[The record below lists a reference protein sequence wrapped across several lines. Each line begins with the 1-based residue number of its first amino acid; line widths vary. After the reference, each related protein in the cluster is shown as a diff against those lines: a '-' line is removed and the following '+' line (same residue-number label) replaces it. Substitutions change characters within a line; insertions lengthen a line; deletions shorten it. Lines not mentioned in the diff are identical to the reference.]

1 MTNPYTDLPKD
12 VQKLVSTSLST
23 VVGDYEATPRAESG
37 YQTEAQL
44 ENQLITTLSSQ
55 GYEHAPIH
63 DEEALVANLRSCV
76 ERLNNVTF
84 NDGEWQRLLADF
96 IAPNTDSIL
105 DKTRRIQHE
114 GGVYD
119 FQFDNDERANIMLID
134 SENWSRNKLQVI
146 NQYKVATSGGP
157 KRHNRYDV
165 TILVNGLPMVHLEL
179 KRRGVELKEAFNQ
192 IRRYGRDSFSTGHR
206 LFDYVHIFVIS
217 NGTLTKYYSNTTR
230 ERQIKGR
237 EGKGN
242 TSNSYEFTMW
252 WADAKNKHITELTD
266 FARTF
271 LSKYSLVSLLTK
283 YCVLDTNDNLL
294 VMRSYQIAATERI
307 INKVASNV
315 NYPKLLGSLDSR
327 GYIWHTTGSGKT
339 LTSFKTAQLLS
350 KMDGVDKVVFVVDRQ
365 DLDYQTIKEYDRF
378 AKGAASG
385 NASTRILRDNLS
397 DDEMPILVTTIQKLN
412 HLVRDPA
419 KLDIYRK
426 HVVFVFDECH
436 RSTFGSM
443 HKAITKR
450 FTKTSMFG
458 FTGTPIF
465 YTKDD
470 AANTSSRKPV
480 QTTESIFG
488 AQLHTYTIVDAI
500 RDGNVL
506 PFKIDFNATMR
517 SKLAD
522 DDDTRVTDIDRT
534 AALESPER
542 TSAIVS
548 YILDHFGQHTLHD
561 SKFRHTV
568 QDYDPKAHREGRE
581 TAATVTNVNGFN
593 AMFAVSSIDS
603 AKAFYEEFEAQQA
616 ARVAEGILKPKDQL
630 VAATIFST
638 STQGEEEIDLDGP
651 LPEEDTSAENL
662 NNEDREFLR
671 GVIDTYNQK
680 FGTSFDI
687 DNRDGFQN
695 YYRDLSQRI
704 KNREVD
710 LVIVVNMFLTGFDAT
725 TLNTL
730 YVDKNLRQHGLIQ
743 AFSRTNRILNSQKQA
758 GNIVCFRNLKE
769 ATEKAIQRFGDSE
782 AYNVVVLES
791 YEHYR
796 TRFVAAVERLRA
808 LCAPG
813 EMPDTEERKKK
824 YVELYSE
831 VIRLISFLDM
841 FDEFEEDTTLSKRD
855 FQDYQAVYLEIYEE
869 KRGDREDEPVDIT
882 DDLVFEIEL
891 VSRLSVNVD
900 YILELIAELRDDDGN
915 LSDENR
921 QRIQREI
928 DSSEKL
934 RLKKDLIDKFIEQ
947 QDGDTEPDE
956 FYSLVERECRR
967 AVDNLIQTERL
978 KRPEALQ
985 VFAKGLEDM
994 MIPISGLTVSAML
1007 PPMRRFGAKKDH
1019 DIDKKDRVVGAMN
1032 RLIDTYGDSVNAAS
1046 LLEELRQGQA

>member
-1 MTNPYTDLPKD
+1 MTNNPYTNLPQD
-12 VQKLVSTSLST
+12 AQKLASTSLST
-23 VVGDYEATPRAESG
+23 VVSEFEPNRSTETN
-37 YQTEAQL
+37 YQSEAQL
-44 ENQLITTLSSQ
+44 EDQLIATLGAQ
-55 GYEHAPIH
+55 GCEHAPIH
-63 DEEALVANLRSCV
+63 DEEALLANLRVQV
-76 ERLNNVTF
+76 EQLNNVRF
-84 NDGEWQRLLADF
+84 ADSEWQRLLAEF
-96 IAPNTDSIL
+96 IAPSTDTIL

-114 GGVYD
+114 GGVFD
-119 FQFDNDERANIMLID
+119 FQFDDGERANIKLID
-134 SENWSRNKLQVI
+134 SDNWSRNKLQVI
-146 NQYKVATSGGP
+146 NQYKVATSGGSM
-157 KRHNRYDV
+157 RHNRYDV
-165 TILVNGLPMVHLEL
+165 TLLLNGLPMVHIEL

-192 IRRYGRDSFSTGHR
+192 IRRYGRDSFGAGHR

-230 ERQIKGR
+230 ERQIKGS

-252 WADAKNKHITELTD
+252 WADAKNKHITDLTD

-271 LSKYSLVSLLTK
+271 LTKYSLVNLITK
-283 YCVLDTNDNLL
+283 YCVLDTNNNLL

-315 NYPKLLGSLDSR
+315 NYPKLLGTLDSR

-350 KMDGVDKVVFVVDRQ
+350 RMDGVDKVVFVVDRQ

-378 AKGAASG
+378 AKGAANG
-385 NASTRILRDNLS
+385 NASTKILRENLA

-412 HLVRDPA
+412 HLVRQPE

-470 AANTSSRKPV
+470 AAHARTAKPV

-488 AQLHTYTIVDAI
+488 TQLHTYTIVDAI

-517 SKLAD
+517 SKLSD
-522 DDDTRVTDIDRT
+522 DDDTRVSDIDRT

-542 TSAIVS
+542 TTAIVE
-548 YILDHFGQHTLHD
+548 YILDQFGQHTLHD

-581 TAATVTNVNGFN
+581 TAKTVTNVNGFN
-593 AMFAVSSIDS
+593 AMFAVSSIES
-603 AKAFYEEFEAQQA
+603 AQAFYDEFAAQQA
-616 ARVAEGILKPKDQL
+616 ARVTEGKLRDENKL
-630 VAATIFST
+630 VVATIFST
-638 STQGEEEIDLDGP
+638 STQGEEEIDFDGP

-662 NNEDREFLR
+662 GNEDREFLR
-671 GVIDTYNQK
+671 GVMNTYNKQ

-743 AFSRTNRILNSQKQA
+743 AFSRTNRILNAQKQA
-758 GNIVCFRNLKE
+758 GNIVCFRNLKS

-791 YEHYR
+791 YEHYHS
-796 TRFVAAVERLRA
+796 RFVAAVEKLRS

-813 EMPDTEERKKK
+813 EMPDTDEAKKN
-824 YVELYSE
+824 YVETYSE
-831 VIRLISFLDM
+831 VIRLINFLDM
-841 FDEFEEDTTLSKRD
+841 FDEFGQDSTLSKRD
-855 FQDYQAVYLEIYEE
+855 FQDYQGVYLEIYEE
-869 KRGDREDEPVDIT
+869 KRGTSGEEPVDIT

-891 VSRLSVNVD
+891 VSHLSVNVD
-900 YILELIAELRDDDGN
+900 YILSLIAELRDEDGN
-915 LSDENR
+915 LSEEDR
-921 QRIQREI
+921 DRIKREI

-934 RLKKDLIDKFIEQ
+934 RLKKDLIDKFIEG
-947 QDGDTEPDE
+947 QDGDTEPHE
-956 FYSLVERECRR
+956 FYSLVERECRKD
-967 AVDNLIQTERL
+967 VNNLIESERL

-985 VFAKGLEDM
+985 VFAKGLADLVV
-994 MIPISGLTVSAML
+994 PHSGLLVSEML
-1007 PPMRRFGAKKDH
+1007 PPMRRFGAKKDS
-1019 DIDKKDRVVGAMN
+1019 DTEKKDRVVGAMN
-1032 RLIDTYGDSVNAAS
+1032 RLVATYGDSVNPTS
-1046 LLEELRQGQA
+1046 LLTQM